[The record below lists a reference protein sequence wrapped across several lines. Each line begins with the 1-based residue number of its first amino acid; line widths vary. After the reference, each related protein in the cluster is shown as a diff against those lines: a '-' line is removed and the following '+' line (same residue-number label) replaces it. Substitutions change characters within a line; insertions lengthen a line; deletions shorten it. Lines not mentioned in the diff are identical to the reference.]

1 MIGAALLILPMSEKT
16 TARASAKHPTQ
27 LAPPHLFG
35 KFLYLHNSQIWTS
48 FWQLHRFGQ
57 HKRNTNESKQP
68 FFSGRSFEFQAILL
82 KRLCGRSIS
91 TGFRLS
97 NLKPVVDPRL
107 PNMLICKLSFEPT
120 TPWTPVT
127 VGDVSL
133 PISHPRSGMILTE
146 IHEHTQIN
154 ASSMCKTG
162 QILFLK
168 LLCWAMLGRITGTS
182 DIMWSYTWSVPL
194 LLWQDLLIL
203 VLILHLARCGS
214 VSRGRASTKSLAVPS
229 NFFNFWEICKETKFR
244 EAPKTSFSPLWLPKR
259 KCHLKKSPL
268 RNNNSQLNTLSSF
281 TSGNQ
286 IAAF

>member
-1 MIGAALLILPMSEKT
+1 MSIFTEFDLESTCNRRGLADVTHVWKNYRKEKRKTKITIGTS
-16 TARASAKHPTQ
+16 S
-27 LAPPHLFG
+27 
-35 KFLYLHNSQIWTS
+35 S
-48 FWQLHRFGQ
+48 FWEVSLPAQLHRFGQ
-57 HKRNTNESKQP
+57 QKRNTNKSKQP

-97 NLKPVVDPRL
+97 NLKPVVDPGL

-244 EAPKTSFSPLWLPKR
+244 EAPKLLFLHCDFPKESATSKNRHSATITV
-259 KCHLKKSPL
+259 S
-268 RNNNSQLNTLSSF
+268 
-281 TSGNQ
+281 
-286 IAAF
+286 